1 MNVSANDL
9 ECLMRDRFVITDDMT
24 PAIREICEAIVEFAG
39 EAVAAEREACASKAR
54 EFGGHY
60 PEGSDGR
67 NTFILLAEW
76 IENRA
81 TAQST

>member
-54 EFGGHY
+54 APIRSKMNSGNGGR
-60 PEGSDGR
+60 PNPSP
-67 NTFILLAEW
+67 
-76 IENRA
+76 
-81 TAQST
+81 